1 MNMLR
6 TLRFGLLVVLS
17 GVAVSSCI
25 NPPDFPDTPSIE
37 FKSLQVQ
44 RLPSA
49 PGLQPIDSI
58 TVAIEFKDGDGDLG
72 LNSEEYSRPPYQ
84 RDGGNGT
91 VNLNHWNYFFK
102 IFVKDRNNQF
112 VQRTTLINGSPL
124 DPTQY
129 YGQFPHLEPNAE
141 KKAPLKGQLYFGQ
154 TFGLDD
160 LFLPGEE
167 VRFEIYIK
175 DRALNTS
182 NTVTT
187 NSFVVQ
193 R

>member
-1 MNMLR
+1 MDMLR
-6 TLRFGLLVVLS
+6 TLRFGLLFAFS
-17 GVAVSSCI
+17 GMVAASCI

-58 TVAIEFKDGDGDLG
+58 TVTIEFKDGDGDLG
-72 LNSEEYSRPPYQ
+72 LNSEEYSNPPYN
-84 RDGGNGT
+84 RLNSDNT
-91 VNLNHWNYFFK
+91 INLNHWNYFFK

-129 YGQFPHLEPNAE
+129 YGQFPHLEPNAD
-141 KKAPLKGQLYFGQ
+141 KKAPLKGELYFGQ
-154 TFGLDD
+154 TFGLGDV
-160 LFLPGEE
+160 FVPGEE
-167 VRFEIYIK
+167 VRFEITIK

-187 NSFVVQ
+187 NSFTVV

>member
-6 TLRFGLLVVLS
+6 TLRFGLLVLLS
-17 GVAVSSCI
+17 GVAISSCI

-49 PGLQPIDSI
+49 PGLQPVDSI

-72 LNSEEYSRPPYQ
+72 LNSEEYSRPPYN
-84 RDGGNGT
+84 RLNSDNT

-102 IFVKDRNNQF
+102 IFVKENGRF
-112 VQRTTLINGSPL
+112 VQRTTLVNGSPL

-129 YGQFPHLEPNAE
+129 YGQFPHLEPNAD

-154 TFGLDD
+154 TFGLGD

-167 VRFEIYIK
+167 VQFEIYIK